1 MTTQAEM
8 RKMREGG
15 AHSEQEMAAH
25 VRSSGGYNGVA
36 NGYAGDGGGGGGSSN
51 NTPTP
56 TAPLAVRGPIETRI
70 RGTIEDLSKAGRDAY
85 GGSMYETLLDN
96 TLGIFGG
103 HPGQT
108 YGESQVDYYPFPGAK
123 NDAYETN
130 ARNQGALDGFTYQ
143 MTNAERNAQLDHAFI
158 GTPTTDS
165 QRKAVAEGRVSPN
178 GGSLYMGDTGG
189 QSVPAIT
196 SPPISGGGGGGSFT
210 GGGNTNSGG
219 NNKYADNYF
228 RAVPDSLFANVV
240 TATNSNGISSPSLTG
255 VPTSYGNSYNAGRQ
269 WNSGVFGQ
277 QAGTANAAAASGEG

>member
-8 RKMREGG
+8 REMRGNG
-15 AHSEQEMAAH
+15 ASEKEMAAH

-36 NGYAGDGGGGGGSSN
+36 NGYAGDGRGGGSS

-70 RGTIEDLSKAGRDAY
+70 RGKLESLSKAGQDAY
-85 GGSMYETLLDN
+85 GGSMYKTLLDN
-96 TLGIFGG
+96 TLGIFGN
-103 HPGQT
+103 HKGQT
-108 YGESQVDYYPFPGAK
+108 YGESTAPDYYPFPGAK
-123 NDAYETN
+123 NDAYETHM
-130 ARNQGALDGFTYQ
+130 RNLGPLDGFTYQ
-143 MTNAERNAQLDHAFI
+143 MTDDERNAQLDHAFI

-165 QRKAVAEGRVSPN
+165 QRRAVAEGRVRPN

-196 SPPISGGGGGGSFT
+196 SPPMSGGGGGSFT

-277 QAGTANAAAASGEG
+277 QSGAATTATSGEG

>member
-8 RKMREGG
+8 REMRKGG
-15 AHSEQEMAAH
+15 ASQQEMAAH

-36 NGYAGDGGGGGGSSN
+36 NGYAGDGGGGGSSN
-51 NTPTP
+51 TPAP
-56 TAPLAVRGPIETRI
+56 TAPLAVKGPIETRI
-70 RGTIEDLSKAGRDAY
+70 RGTLESLSKAGQDAY
-85 GGSMYETLLDN
+85 SGSMYETLLDN

-108 YGESQVDYYPFPGAK
+108 YGESTAPDYYPFPGAK
-123 NDAYETN
+123 NDAYETHM
-130 ARNQGALDGFTYQ
+130 RNLGPLDGFTYQ
-143 MTNAERNAQLDHAFI
+143 MTDDERNAQLDHAFI

-165 QRKAVAEGRVSPN
+165 QRRAVAEGRVRPN

-196 SPPISGGGGGGSFT
+196 SPPISAAGGGGGYFT

-255 VPTSYGNSYNAGRQ
+255 VPISYGNSYNAGRQ

>member
-8 RKMREGG
+8 RAMSKSG
-15 AHSEQEMAAH
+15 ASEKEMAAH
-25 VRSSGGYNGVA
+25 VKASGGYNGVA
-36 NGYAGDGGGGGGSSN
+36 SGYPGSSGNN
-51 NTPTP
+51 NTSTSTAP
-56 TAPLAVRGPIETRI
+56 TAPLAAKGPIETRI
-70 RGTIEDLSKAGRDAY
+70 RGTLGALSKAGQDAY
-85 GGSMYETLLDN
+85 SGSMYETLLDN

-108 YGESQVDYYPFPGAK
+108 YGESTAPDYYPFPGAK
-123 NDAYETN
+123 NDAYETHM
-130 ARNQGALDGFTYQ
+130 RNLGPLDGFTYQ
-143 MTNAERNAQLDHAFI
+143 MTDDERNAQLDHAFI

-165 QRKAVAEGRVSPN
+165 QRRAVAEGRVRPN

-196 SPPISGGGGGGSFT
+196 SPPISAAGGGGGYFT

-255 VPTSYGNSYNAGRQ
+255 VPISYGNSYNAGRQ

-277 QAGTANAAAASGEG
+277 QAGTATAAAASGEG

>member
-36 NGYAGDGGGGGGSSN
+36 NGYAGDGGGGGGGS

-85 GGSMYETLLDN
+85 GGSMYKTLLDN

-103 HPGQT
+103 HKGQT
-108 YGESQVDYYPFPGAK
+108 YGESTAPDYYPFPGAK
-123 NDAYETN
+123 NDAYETHM
-130 ARNQGALDGFTYQ
+130 RNLGPLDGFTYQ
-143 MTNAERNAQLDHAFI
+143 MTDDERNAQLDHAFI

-165 QRKAVAEGRVSPN
+165 QRRAVAEGRVRPN

-196 SPPISGGGGGGSFT
+196 SSPISGGGGGSFT